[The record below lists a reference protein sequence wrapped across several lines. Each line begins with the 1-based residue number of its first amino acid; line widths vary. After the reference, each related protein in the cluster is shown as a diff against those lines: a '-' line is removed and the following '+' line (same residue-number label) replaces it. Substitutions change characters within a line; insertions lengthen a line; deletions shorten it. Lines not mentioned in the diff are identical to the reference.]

1 MTNRT
6 TTSRDYLIARYIE
19 ILETVDIGSAPLAD
33 LAALIAILDALA
45 PRCRTLGRADTTIAS
60 LRVIR

>member
-45 PRCRTLGRADTTIAS
+45 PRCRTLGRDETGVAN